1 MEQMN
6 NTTEIIEITAAEVAE
21 NTAVEELSAQE
32 QEKKTYFEHYN
43 ARTHI
48 WGRLGLILGIILMIG
63 FPFAMGLVLNAM
75 PDMNGFVKGI
85 IQVAALY
92 IPSCLVEFL
101 IYTPMLG
108 AGGSYLAFITGN
120 LINMKI
126 PCVMNAR
133 DIVGAKTGT
142 PENEIVSTLSIA
154 ASALTTTAVI
164 AVGVV
169 LFIPL
174 QPVLSSPVL
183 APAFDNVVPAL
194 FGALAF
200 KYFRKGVKIAVLP
213 LVVMTVLCVA
223 VPSLISSIGF
233 LCIPSGV
240 MAIGVAYMAFK
251 ADKKKYDIAHSEE
264 EQSE

>member
-1 MEQMN
+1 MEN
-6 NTTEIIEITAAEVAE
+6 INLENAAENIEVSEQE
-21 NTAVEELSAQE
+21 N
-32 QEKKTYFEHYN
+32 EKKTYFEHYN
-43 ARTHI
+43 ARTHVY
-48 WGRLGLILGIILMIG
+48 GRLGLIIGVILMVG
-63 FPFAMGLVLNAM
+63 FPFAMGLVLDAM
-75 PDMNGFVKGI
+75 PDMNAFLKGI

-126 PCVMNAR
+126 PCVMNSR
-133 DIVGAKTGT
+133 DIVGAKSGT

-164 AVGVV
+164 AIGV
-169 LFIPL
+169 LLLIPL

-183 APAFDNVVPAL
+183 APAFNNVVPAL
-194 FGALAF
+194 FGALAY

-213 LVVMTVLCVA
+213 LLIMTVLCV
-223 VPSLISSIGF
+223 VMPSLIGSVGF
-233 LCIPSGV
+233 LVIPSGA
-240 MAIGVAYMAFK
+240 MAIGVAWLAFK
-251 ADKKKYDIAHSEE
+251 SDKKKEENKEE
-264 EQSE
+264 ENKQEEDQNA